1 MITIA
6 NREAVQTPDSITA
19 LFTGAD
25 HHADIS
31 FFWVDSPPGE
41 GQEFHWHPY
50 AETWVVLH
58 GEALI
63 DTQIED
69 TRRAY
74 PGDIVTISAE
84 TIHRYRT
91 GGDDNLR
98 MICIHPSPQ
107 VQEEFI

>member
-50 AETWVVLH
+50 AET
-58 GEALI
+58 
-63 DTQIED
+63 
-69 TRRAY
+69 
-74 PGDIVTISAE
+74 
-84 TIHRYRT
+84 
-91 GGDDNLR
+91 
-98 MICIHPSPQ
+98 
-107 VQEEFI
+107 

>member
-1 MITIA
+1 MITIT
-6 NREAVQTPDSITA
+6 NREAVQAPDSITA

-25 HHADIS
+25 HQADIS

-63 DTQIED
+63 DTQDED

-74 PGDIVTISAE
+74 PGDIVTVVAE

-91 GGDDNLR
+91 GGDVNLR
-98 MICIHPSPQ
+98 MICIHPSPR
-107 VQEEFI
+107 VIEEFI